1 MERFPSPKKFA
12 SYTGL
17 IPSTYAS
24 GARITHGRLTKEGN
38 KWLRWAFIEA
48 VSPAIRSSPYLR
60 TYYMR
65 IKARCGTKDARTAT
79 ARKLTELCWTVW
91 TERREYEER

>member
-38 KWLRWAFIEA
+38 KWLRWAF
-48 VSPAIRSSPYLR
+48 S
-60 TYYMR
+60 
-65 IKARCGTKDARTAT
+65 
-79 ARKLTELCWTVW
+79 
-91 TERREYEER
+91 